1 MSAMPTHAADVFL
14 GKLVTL
20 LSIMSD
26 LYHKE
31 REGSWQ
37 IPHQYLS
44 HIGRDSLSPPPK
56 KNKKR
61 SQSPLHKKK
70 NQNEKRGGSV
80 LRGGPLQTSGS
91 WEEILIWQQ
100 LLIRQFR

>member
-44 HIGRDSLSPPPK
+44 HIGRDSLSPP
-56 KNKKR
+56 
-61 SQSPLHKKK
+61 QKKK
-70 NQNEKRGGSV
+70 KKKKPISV
-80 LRGGPLQTSGS
+80 AQKKT
-91 WEEILIWQQ
+91 E
-100 LLIRQFR
+100 